1 MSATLPKTRAVKE
14 LEAVLDPESPGQLTK
29 ELFLK
34 FVRVRGYRSF
44 WKVGNRLR
52 RHLVHWFATHQTALG
67 SWMPDNDEVCPG
79 YFDPLPVPEMSPFQ
93 DDYDLLVRLGILPS
107 QCPPSNPPLPAAPS
121 SLRPDLD
128 LRALKN
134 AIEHAEPV
142 FLNAASH
149 CSAILTMLRGI
160 DNGAADATVGVATSN
175 IYPRQTQGLEAS
187 AQVSQMPPIGSPN
200 PALAINSTHTQQ
212 LPEVHSEH
220 PASTDYG
227 GSWFTSSMFD
237 VLDVGPTRLHSPTFP
252 LSSSGSRIPQFGTG
266 PFTTNQGTVQ
276 SGAPG
281 SASHLSS
288 SASDDTSSFR
298 PPSSPILASDDAD
311 KGSDSG
317 DSLVADL
324 SHAQ

>member
-1 MSATLPKTRAVKE
+1 MSTTLPKTRAVKE
-14 LEAVLDPESPGQLTK
+14 LEAVLDAQSPGELTK

-67 SWMPDNDEVCPG
+67 SWMPDIDEVCPG

-93 DDYDLLVRLGILPS
+93 DDYDLLIWTYELSRMLLSMPG
-107 QCPPSNPPLPAAPS
+107 
-121 SLRPDLD
+121 
-128 LRALKN
+128 
-134 AIEHAEPV
+134 V

-175 IYPRQTQGLEAS
+175 TSPRQTQGLEAT
-187 AQVSQMPPIGSPN
+187 AQVSQMPVFRPWPPPNPIPALSRAKTPPTTTQSPIGSPN
-200 PALAINSTHTQQ
+200 PALVINSTHTQQ

-227 GSWFTSSMFD
+227 GSWFTSYMFD

-252 LSSSGSRIPQFGTG
+252 LSSSGSRMPQFGTG
-266 PFTTNQGTVQ
+266 PFTTNQGIVK
-276 SGAPG
+276 SSAPG
-281 SASHLSS
+281 SASPLSS
-288 SASDDTSSFR
+288 SASDDTSRFR

-317 DSLVADL
+317 ESLVAEL